1 VKGSWTVPS
10 VSCTSSTTY
19 AAFWVGIDGFT
30 SSTVEQTGVLD
41 ECYQGTAYYYAWYE
55 FYPSASVYLTSQV
68 PVKAGDV
75 IYAEVSYASSK
86 FTATL
91 TDETTTKSYSVTVS
105 VSGAKRSSAE
115 WIAEAPSSCSRFSC
129 FVLPLANFNIA
140 YYGVDYTSIGFTSYA
155 TINSVTGPLN
165 SFGSS
170 VYELVMVTSSLT
182 VKAQPSAIT
191 TDETS
196 FTVTWKHS

>member
-1 VKGSWTVPS
+1 VKGSWTIPS

-19 AAFWVGIDGFT
+19 AAFWAGIDGFT

-55 FYPSASVYLTSQV
+55 FYPSAPVYLTSQV

-75 IYAEVSYASSK
+75 IYAEVSYALTK

-105 VSGAKRSSAE
+105 VSRARRSSAE
-115 WIAEAPSSCSRFSC
+115 WIAEAPSSFSGI
-129 FVLPLANFNIA
+129 LPLANFDIA
-140 YYGVDYTSIGFTSYA
+140 YYGVDYTKIASTSYA
-155 TINSVTGPLN
+155 TINGVTAALN

-170 VYELVMVTSSLT
+170 VYELVMVTSSLN

-191 TDETS
+191 SDETS
-196 FTVTWKHS
+196 FSVTWKHS